1 MAVLKDIFAKKTQSA
16 QAEPRPSDVPTEK
29 VLTMRTQGFSNN
41 QIVQTLQRDR
51 YGMDNISRAI
61 NQADA
66 KQGVLESQSAGDMMA
81 EQPQFQRQ
89 SVPSGMQQGRPG
101 PAPGPMNPNM
111 GAPMSMGGP
120 VGGIPDMGMPGGM
133 GNPDEER
140 IQEIAEAI
148 IDEKWTDLIENVNRI
163 LEWKDSI
170 ESRLSKLEQKVGDVK
185 DQFDKLHEGVL
196 GKIGEY
202 DKGIVNLGTEI
213 QALEKVF
220 QKVLPG
226 FVDNVNELSRITSK
240 MRTAEKK
247 K

>member
-1 MAVLKDIFAKKTQSA
+1 MAAIKDIFAKKA
-16 QAEPRPSDVPTEK
+16 PLPPARDGPADVPTDK
-29 VLTMRTQGFSNN
+29 VLIMRTQGFSNN
-41 QIVQTLQRDR
+41 QIVEALQRDG

-66 KQGVLESQSAGDMMA
+66 KEGVLESQAMGDTMP
-81 EQPQFQRQ
+81 EQQFQ
-89 SVPSGMQQGRPG
+89 QQGT
-101 PAPGPMNPNM
+101 PARMPMQ
-111 GAPMSMGGP
+111 PMPSP
-120 VGGIPDMGMPGGM
+120 AAGGIPDMGMPGEM
-133 GNPDEER
+133 GPLDSIQEDR
-140 IQEIAEAI
+140 IHEIAEAI

-170 ESRLSKLEQKVGDVK
+170 ESRLSKLEQKADDLKGS
-185 DQFDKLHEGVL
+185 FDKLHEGVL
-196 GKIGEY
+196 GKIVQY
-202 DKGIVNLGTEI
+202 DKGIINLSTEI

-240 MRTAEKK
+240 MKAAEKTK